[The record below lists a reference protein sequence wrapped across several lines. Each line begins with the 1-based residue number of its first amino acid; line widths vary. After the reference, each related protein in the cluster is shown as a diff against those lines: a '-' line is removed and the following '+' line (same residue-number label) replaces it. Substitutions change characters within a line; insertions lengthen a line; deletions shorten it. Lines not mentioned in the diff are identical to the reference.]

1 MLSMRIVISSVFLS
15 VLSWAILLI
24 AAGKRLKSP
33 AIQGLCA
40 SGLIYSVGYAL
51 ELMSADLPALLTV
64 IRAEYVGIAL
74 IPAFLIMIAQDFSN
88 PDRRLVPVP
97 TLFVV
102 PVIVLVLVFTMG
114 SHKLYY
120 IDPHMTRVAGLSIIR
135 FTRGPAYWLQVV
147 YVNLAFLYGIFVA
160 ASNSITGPKAK
171 RFQARYL
178 LVGCVIPQICNLLYL
193 VDVMPWGLDPFPIL
207 MPVTGAFFVL
217 GFSRYRIFDA
227 RPVARDQVFE
237 QMRDAVL
244 VTDDRGRIVDHNDAA
259 ALLFPALRHNREIRD
274 IAPSLP
280 SPSEEAQGSRKEVGV
295 TLSLPEGE
303 RRFDLRRSRISNR
316 KGRTVGMT
324 YIFMDATERFCREE
338 RLTDLASKDELTG
351 VANRRHFFKLA
362 RAEQERAERYG
373 RPFGVAILDLDDF
386 KGINDN
392 HGHFAGDEAI
402 RQVSRICSTALR
414 SEDIMG
420 RYGGD
425 EFAFAFPECD
435 EMGALQA
442 AERLERLISSASF
455 QYGGKSIRLSASAGA
470 AGVSS
475 PPLPQLEDLLKLADE
490 RMYVRKG
497 TRSGGAPEET
507 ER

>member
-1 MLSMRIVISSVFLS
+1 MLSMRIVIYSVFLS
-15 VLSWAILLI
+15 ALSWAILLI
-24 AAGKRLKSP
+24 AAGKQLKPP

-40 SGLIYSVGYAL
+40 SGFIYSVGYAL
-51 ELMSADLPALLTV
+51 ELMSADLPTMLAV
-64 IRAEYVGIAL
+64 IRVEYVGIAL
-74 IPAFLIMIAQDFSN
+74 LPAFLIIVTQEFSN

-97 TLFVV
+97 ALFVV
-102 PVIVLVLVFTMG
+102 PAIVLVLVFTMG

-120 IDPHMTRVAGLSIIR
+120 IDPHMTQVSGLSILQ

-147 YVNLAFLYGIFVA
+147 YVNAAFLYGIFIA
-160 ASNSITGPKAK
+160 ARNSIMGPKAK
-171 RFQARYL
+171 QLQARYL
-178 LVGCVIPQICNLLYL
+178 LVGYVLPQICNLLYL
-193 VDVMPWGLDPFPIL
+193 VDVMPWGLDPFPIF

-259 ALLFPALRHNREIRD
+259 VRIFPALRRNSDIRD

-280 SPSEEAQGSRKEVGV
+280 GPSEEADV

-303 RRFDLRRSRISNR
+303 RRFDLRQSRISNR

-324 YIFMDATERFCREE
+324 YIFMDATERYCREE

-351 VANRRHFFKLA
+351 VANRRYFFKLA
-362 RAEQERAERYG
+362 HAELERAARYG

-392 HGHFAGDEAI
+392 YGHFAGDEAI

-435 EMGALQA
+435 EKGSLQA
-442 AERLERLISSASF
+442 AERLEQLISSASF
-455 QYGGKSIRLSASAGA
+455 QYGGRSIRLSASAGA
-470 AGVSS
+470 AGVSC

-490 RMYVRKG
+490 RMYERKG
-497 TRSGGAPEET
+497 RRSEGASEDT